1 MVQNSLYRRAN
12 KCCFFIVIIII
23 IIIIIINIVIND
35 IALIKNVVQSE

>member
-23 IIIIIINIVIND
+23 IIINIVIND